1 MLMVLLARISELHK
15 VQRAKYFYFTSIF
28 LIITSAFQGIAN
40 AAPVNGTP
48 TGAPQSV
55 TGIVVT
61 PDGTD
66 PTVASVKW
74 SALVTPTETGGSAIT
89 GYAATVVTNATN
101 THATDPVIGT
111 PGTWT
116 VVTSTVC
123 TVGGGTVTCNLT
135 GLNYASWYAIRMT
148 ASNAMGT
155 SIPSYSAPF
164 PTGSLTNSI
173 NFNKPVDKNY
183 GDPDFA
189 VTATSTS
196 NLTIAWA
203 ASGGNCS
210 IDAGGIVHLT
220 GVGNCTITANQ
231 SGGGGYGAADPVPQT
246 FAVSAVYSA
255 TVSGS
260 SSITGTSASVR
271 GTVAYPGTPVTPHF
285 CLSTVNDTTNCVTS
299 VATLPS
305 PITSTSA
312 SIVTASATGL
322 TPGTP
327 YFFWLVAGSATS
339 TTLSFTTLS
348 TPVID
353 YGGALTGTVG
363 VAYSGTSSVTL
374 GTGVYGV
381 STASGLPDGLTF
393 NADVAGGTISG
404 TPTVAGTFSV
414 LLSVTDSAGQ
424 IATKTVA
431 IVIAAAVS
439 SGGGGTG
446 GGGSGGIS
454 SGSTAEVAPTV
465 VIKVA
470 QTITSNSTT
479 APVYSSDQSFQLIA
493 SATSQLALTFTS
505 DNPKICTVSTSGL
518 ITYLKVGTCSISI
531 NQSGN
536 SSYLP
541 TSKTITIEVTQ
552 KFSIVLD
559 EATNIQGNSA
569 TLNATAPWPGTDAQ
583 VQFCI
588 SLTSSTDTCNSV
600 DGIDLNGLKPLD
612 LNENSGAAFSTIVAG
627 LQTGTNYFIWAIL
640 NTSGHQYVSLIRKIH
655 TPVGPTII
663 YTGKTTYQSKEPL
676 RIFFHATG
684 GGGGYSNWKATGFP
698 LGAKI
703 VIAATSLTVTGSKL
717 PSGTYI
723 VSVSVSDKLGSTS
736 SITLPI
742 IINGEVLSGQPASV
756 KGATT
761 QLITSKSVRISWN
774 KQEDAQ
780 KYEVTLANKVVCSTA
795 ESTCVIKQLLG
806 PKAQIAVTAISEQG
820 IKSQPAPTIYKA
832 PAAPID
838 IEVAN
843 FALNSPVLVAR
854 DKTKIAALAKTIQLQ
869 GFTSIQVAGHTDSQ
883 GNDALNSALSR
894 ARAVSTFKYLKLI
907 LAKTPISVTLLA
919 EGSKS
924 PVKTNA
930 TTEGRAANRRSVLSL
945 N

>member
-28 LIITSAFQGIAN
+28 LIITSASQGIAN

-173 NFNKPVDKNY
+173 TFNKPVDKNY

>member
-74 SALVTPTETGGSAIT
+74 SALVTPAETGGSAIT

>member
-173 NFNKPVDKNY
+173 TFNKPVDKNY

-439 SGGGGTG
+439 SGGG
-446 GGGSGGIS
+446 SGGIS
-454 SGSTAEVAPTV
+454 SGSTAEVVPTV
-465 VIKVA
+465 VIRVA
-470 QTITSNSTT
+470 QIITSNSTT
-479 APVYSSDQSFQLIA
+479 APVYSSDPSFQLIA

>member
-1 MLMVLLARISELHK
+1 MVLLARISELRK
-15 VQRAKYFYFTSIF
+15 MQKSKLLYLTS
-28 LIITSAFQGIAN
+28 LIIILISGFQGIAS

-55 TGIVVT
+55 TGIAVT

-66 PTVASVKW
+66 PTVASVTW
-74 SALVTPTETGGSAIT
+74 SALVTPLETGGGAIT

-116 VVTSTVC
+116 VVTPTVC

-135 GLNYASWYAIRMT
+135 GLNYASWYSIRMT
-148 ASNAMGT
+148 ASNAIGT

-164 PTGSLTNSI
+164 PTSSLTNSI
-173 NFNKPVDKNY
+173 TFNQPAGKNY
-183 GDPDFA
+183 GDPDYA
-189 VTATSTS
+189 VSATSTS
-196 NLTIAWA
+196 NLTIGWA
-203 ASGGNCS
+203 ATGGNCS
-210 IDAGGIVHLT
+210 IDAGGIVHLIA
-220 GVGNCTITANQ
+220 VGNCTITASQ
-231 SGGGGYGAADPVPQT
+231 SGGGGYGIATPVPQT
-246 FAVSAVYSA
+246 FAIGAVYGA

-260 SSITGTSASVR
+260 SSITGSSANVR
-271 GTVAYPGTPVTPHF
+271 GSVAYPGTPVTPHF
-285 CLSTVNDTTNCVTS
+285 CISTANDTTNCVKS
-299 VATLPS
+299 IATTPS
-305 PITSTSA
+305 PINSTSG
-312 SIVTASATGL
+312 STVTASATGL

-348 TPVID
+348 TPVVD
-353 YGGALTGTVG
+353 YSGALTGTVG
-363 VAYSGTSSVTL
+363 TAYSGTSAVTM

-381 STASGLPDGLTF
+381 STATGLPDGLTF

-424 IATKTVA
+424 VATKTVA
-431 IVIAAAVS
+431 LVIAAAVT

-454 SGSTAEVAPTV
+454 SGSTVQIAPA
-465 VIKVA
+465 VITKVA
-470 QTITSNSTT
+470 QIITSNSPV
-479 APVYSSDQSFQLIA
+479 APVYGTDPSFQLIA
-493 SATSQLALTFTS
+493 SSTSQLALTFTS
-505 DNPKICTVSTSGL
+505 DNPKICTVSASGL

-531 NQSGN
+531 NESGN
-536 SSYLP
+536 SSFFP

-569 TLNATAPWPGTDAQ
+569 TLNATALWPGSDAQ

-600 DGIDLNGLKPLD
+600 VGIDLNGLKPLD
-612 LNENSGAAFSTIVAG
+612 LTENSGATFSTIVAG

-640 NTSGHQYVSLIRKIH
+640 NASGHQYVSLIRKIH

-663 YTGKTTYQSKEPL
+663 YTGKTIYQSKEPL

-684 GGGGYSNWKATGFP
+684 GGGGYSNWKANGFP
-698 LGAKI
+698 AGTKI
-703 VIAATSLTVTGSKL
+703 AIAATSLTVTGSKL

-723 VSVSVSDKLGSTS
+723 VTVSVSDKLGSTS

-742 IINGEVLSGQPASV
+742 IINGEVFLGQPASV
-756 KGATT
+756 KGATA
-761 QLITSKSVRISWN
+761 QLITSKSVQINWN
-774 KQEDAQ
+774 KQVDAQ

-806 PKAQIAVTAISEQG
+806 PKAQIAVTAVSEQG

-832 PAAPID
+832 PATPID

-843 FALNSPVLVAR
+843 FALNSPVLVAS

-883 GNDALNSALSR
+883 GNDALNRPLSR
-894 ARAVSTFKYLKLI
+894 ARAVNTFKYLKLI

-924 PVKTNA
+924 PVKSNA
-930 TTEGRAANRRSVLSL
+930 TTEGRAANRRSVLAL